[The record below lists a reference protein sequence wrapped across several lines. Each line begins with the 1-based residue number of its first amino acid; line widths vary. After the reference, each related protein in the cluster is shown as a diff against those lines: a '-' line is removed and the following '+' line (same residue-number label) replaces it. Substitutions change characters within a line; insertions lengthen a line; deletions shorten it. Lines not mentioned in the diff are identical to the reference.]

1 MFTYSNCTEM
11 RKILAVVCLG
21 LCIIACGTQK
31 KVTRIRKESTGV
43 QISLPR
49 EKEVQ
54 FRDIKSDYRP
64 ADTLTVVDMDGHQ
77 QLIMNAVRDDETGEM
92 VATETIE
99 AAMVTARF
107 RNVAERHGKV
117 DIEFQIRVPHDLFDP
132 AWQIRFYPRMV
143 VLEDTLNLDHIL
155 ITGNQYR
162 REQDKGY
169 MRYRR
174 FMESIVTDSTEFIH
188 IGQFELFIER
198 NIPALYMFKQDSS
211 YVTDEQFESCFGVD
225 EEQAIEHYTNKFRRW
240 FNNWKKDNVEVMYR
254 RYIKSP
260 IVTDHLKLD
269 TVIQALNGD
278 FIYNYIQT
286 IQTRPKLR
294 KVEVFLSGDIYE
306 QERHLYSIP
315 QAEPLTFYISS
326 LSSFVD
332 NTERYLSRILSRT
345 VEENTACYIEFKA
358 GSDAVIDTMGNND
371 SEIGRIKGNLASL
384 VRNTEFD
391 LDSIVVVASASPEG
405 TYSFNRNLSSRRG
418 AGVSRY
424 FESYVR
430 RYVDSLKR
438 EEGFRF
444 NLDEEYNGG
453 GTLEASD
460 IRFIS
465 HSEPENWRMLDA
477 LVRNDVVMDDGD
489 KEEYFSH
496 EGMEPDAREAAMRSD
511 RQYKYYREVLYPKV
525 RIVKFAFH
533 LHRKGMIQDTV
544 LTTVLD
550 TAYMNG
556 VQAIRDRD
564 YEKAI
569 TLLRPYNDY
578 NTAIAY
584 CSMDYNASAMA
595 VLEKIER
602 TAPVNYMLAVLHSR
616 KGEDREAVECY
627 LRSCQQ
633 DPSYVFRG
641 NLDPEISALIK
652 QYGLNKEE
660 YTEE

>member
-1 MFTYSNCTEM
+1 MK
-11 RKILAVVCLG
+11 RILALLCAG

-77 QLIMNAVRDDETGEM
+77 QLIMNAIRDDETGEM

-269 TVIQALNGD
+269 TVIQAMNGD
-278 FIYNYIQT
+278 FIYNYTQT

-306 QERHLYSIP
+306 QERHIYGIP

-326 LSSFVD
+326 LSAFVD
-332 NTERYLSRILSRT
+332 NTERYLSRILSRK

-358 GSDAVIDTMGNND
+358 GSDAVIDTMGNNAP
-371 SEIGRIKGNLASL
+371 EIDRIKGNLASL

-595 VLEKIER
+595 VLEKLER

>member
-1 MFTYSNCTEM
+1 MLC
-11 RKILAVVCLG
+11 AG
-21 LCIIACGTQK
+21 LCIIACGTRK

-77 QLIMNAVRDDETGEM
+77 QLIMNAIRDDETGEM

-269 TVIQALNGD
+269 TVIQAMNGD
-278 FIYNYIQT
+278 FIYNYTQT

-306 QERHLYSIP
+306 QERHIYGIP

-326 LSSFVD
+326 LSAFVD
-332 NTERYLSRILSRT
+332 NTERYLSRILSRK

-358 GSDAVIDTMGNND
+358 GSDAVIDTMGNNAP
-371 SEIGRIKGNLASL
+371 EIDRIKGNLASL

-595 VLEKIER
+595 VLEKLER

-652 QYGLNKEE
+652 QYGLNKEV

>member
-1 MFTYSNCTEM
+1 M

-332 NTERYLSRILSRT
+332 NTERYLSRILSRK

-358 GSDAVIDTMGNND
+358 GSDAVIDTMGNNAP
-371 SEIGRIKGNLASL
+371 EIDRIKGNLASL

-496 EGMEPDAREAAMRSD
+496 EGMEPDTREAAMRSD

>member
-1 MFTYSNCTEM
+1 MYTYSNCTEM

-49 EKEVQ
+49 EKAVQ

-211 YVTDEQFESCFGVD
+211 YVTDELFESCFGVD

-391 LDSIVVVASASPEG
+391 LDSIVVVASSSPEG
-405 TYSFNRNLSSRRG
+405 TYSFNRTLSSRRG

-477 LVRNDVVMDDGD
+477 LVTNDIVMDDGD

-496 EGMEPDAREAAMRSD
+496 KGMEPDARENAMRSD

-525 RIVKFAFH
+525 RTVKFAFH
-533 LHRKGMIQDTV
+533 LHRKGMVQDTV

-595 VLEKIER
+595 VLEKLER

-652 QYGLNKEE
+652 QYGLNKEDIE
-660 YTEE
+660 

>member
-1 MFTYSNCTEM
+1 MK
-11 RKILAVVCLG
+11 RILALLCTG

-77 QLIMNAVRDDETGEM
+77 QLIMNAIRDDETGEM

-269 TVIQALNGD
+269 TVIQAMNGD

-306 QERHLYSIP
+306 QERHIYGIP

-326 LSSFVD
+326 LSAFVD
-332 NTERYLSRILSRT
+332 NTERYLSRILSRK

-358 GSDAVIDTMGNND
+358 GSDAVIDTMGNNAP
-371 SEIGRIKGNLASL
+371 EIDRIKGNLASL

-533 LHRKGMIQDTV
+533 LHRKGMVQDTV

-595 VLEKIER
+595 VLEKLER

>member
-1 MFTYSNCTEM
+1 M

-77 QLIMNAVRDDETGEM
+77 QLIMNAIRDDETGEM

-269 TVIQALNGD
+269 TVIQAMNGD

-332 NTERYLSRILSRT
+332 NTERYLSRILSRK

-358 GSDAVIDTMGNND
+358 GSDAVIDTMGNNAP
-371 SEIGRIKGNLASL
+371 EIDRIKGNLASL

-496 EGMEPDAREAAMRSD
+496 EGMEPDTREAAMRSD

>member
-1 MFTYSNCTEM
+1 M

-391 LDSIVVVASASPEG
+391 LDSIVVVASSSPEG
-405 TYSFNRNLSSRRG
+405 TYSFNRNLSTKRG
-418 AGVSRY
+418 ASVSRY
-424 FESYVR
+424 FEKFVKK
-430 RYVDSLKR
+430 YVDSLKR

-477 LVRNDVVMDDGD
+477 LVTNDIVMDDGD

-496 EGMEPDAREAAMRSD
+496 EGMEPDTREAAMRSD

-595 VLEKIER
+595 VLEKLER

-652 QYGLNKEE
+652 QYGLNKEDIE
-660 YTEE
+660 

>member
-1 MFTYSNCTEM
+1 MK
-11 RKILAVVCLG
+11 RILALLCAG

-77 QLIMNAVRDDETGEM
+77 QLIMNAIRDDETGEM

-211 YVTDEQFESCFGVD
+211 YVMDEQFESCFGVD

-269 TVIQALNGD
+269 TVIQAMNGD
-278 FIYNYIQT
+278 FIYNYTQT

-306 QERHLYSIP
+306 QERHIYGIP

-326 LSSFVD
+326 LSAFVD
-332 NTERYLSRILSRT
+332 NTERYLSRILSRK

-358 GSDAVIDTMGNND
+358 GSDAVIDTMGNNAP
-371 SEIGRIKGNLASL
+371 EIDRIKGNLASL

-595 VLEKIER
+595 VLEKLER

>member
-1 MFTYSNCTEM
+1 MK
-11 RKILAVVCLG
+11 RILALLCAG

-77 QLIMNAVRDDETGEM
+77 QLIMNAIRDDDTGEM

-306 QERHLYSIP
+306 QERHIYGIP

-326 LSSFVD
+326 LSAFVD
-332 NTERYLSRILSRT
+332 NTERYLSRILSRK

-358 GSDAVIDTMGNND
+358 GSDAVIDTMGNNAP
-371 SEIGRIKGNLASL
+371 EIDRIKGNLASL

-595 VLEKIER
+595 VLEKLER

>member
-1 MFTYSNCTEM
+1 M

-77 QLIMNAVRDDETGEM
+77 QLIMNAIRDDETGEM

-269 TVIQALNGD
+269 TVIQAMNGD

-326 LSSFVD
+326 LSAFVD

-405 TYSFNRNLSSRRG
+405 TYSFNRKLSSRRG

-525 RIVKFAFH
+525 RTVKFAFH

-595 VLEKIER
+595 VLEKLER

>member
-1 MFTYSNCTEM
+1 MLC
-11 RKILAVVCLG
+11 AG

-77 QLIMNAVRDDETGEM
+77 QLIMNAIRDDETGEM

-269 TVIQALNGD
+269 TVIQAMNGD
-278 FIYNYIQT
+278 FIYNYTQT

-306 QERHLYSIP
+306 QERHIYGIP

-326 LSSFVD
+326 LSAFVD
-332 NTERYLSRILSRT
+332 NTERYLSRILSRK

-358 GSDAVIDTMGNND
+358 GSDAVIDTMGNNAP
-371 SEIGRIKGNLASL
+371 EIDRIKGNLASL

-496 EGMEPDAREAAMRSD
+496 EGMEPDVREVAMRSD

-595 VLEKIER
+595 VLEKLER

>member
-1 MFTYSNCTEM
+1 M

-54 FRDIKSDYRP
+54 FRDINSDYRP

-77 QLIMNAVRDDETGEM
+77 QLIMNAIRDDETGEM

-143 VLEDTLNLDHIL
+143 VLGDTLNLDHIL

-269 TVIQALNGD
+269 TVIQAMNGD
-278 FIYNYIQT
+278 FIYNYTQT

-306 QERHLYSIP
+306 QERHIYGIP

-326 LSSFVD
+326 LSAFVD
-332 NTERYLSRILSRT
+332 NTERYLSRILSRK

-358 GSDAVIDTMGNND
+358 GSDAVIDTMGNNAP
-371 SEIGRIKGNLASL
+371 EIDRIKGNLASL

-595 VLEKIER
+595 VLEKLER

>member
-1 MFTYSNCTEM
+1 MK
-11 RKILAVVCLG
+11 RILAFICVG
-21 LCIIACGTQK
+21 LCTIACGTQK
-31 KVTRIRKESTGV
+31 KVTRIRKESTRV
-43 QISLPR
+43 QIALPK
-49 EKEVQ
+49 EKEAQ

-64 ADTLTVVDMDGHQ
+64 ADTLMVVDMDGHQ

-117 DIEFQIRVPHDLFDP
+117 DIEFQVRVPHDLFDP

-155 ITGNQYR
+155 ITGDKYR

-174 FMESIVTDSTEFIH
+174 FIESIVTDSTEFIN
-188 IGQFELFIER
+188 IGQLELFIER

-211 YVTDEQFESCFGVD
+211 YVTDEQFESCFGVT
-225 EEQAIEHYTNKFRRW
+225 EKQAVEHYTNKLLRW
-240 FNNWKKDNVEVMYR
+240 FNNWKKDNIDAMYR
-254 RYIKSP
+254 RYVKSP
-260 IVTDHLKLD
+260 IVTDHLRLD
-269 TVIQALNGD
+269 TVITALNGD

-286 IQTRPKLR
+286 INTRPKLR
-294 KVEVFLSGDIYE
+294 KVDVFLSGDIFE
-306 QERHLYSIP
+306 QERRIYNIP
-315 QAEPLTFYISS
+315 EADPLTFYISS

-332 NTERYLSRILSRT
+332 NTEKYLSKVVSRT
-345 VEENTACYIEFKA
+345 VEENTACYIDFKV
-358 GSDAVIDTMGNND
+358 GSDAVIDTMGNNT
-371 SEIGRIKGNLASL
+371 SEIGRIKGNLGSL

-391 LDSIVVVASASPEG
+391 LDSIVVAASASPEG
-405 TYSFNRNLSSRRG
+405 TYSFNRNLSMRRG
-418 AGVSRY
+418 ASVSRY
-424 FESYVR
+424 FETYVR
-430 RYVDSLKR
+430 HYVDSLKR
-438 EEGFRF
+438 EEGFLIS
-444 NLDEEYNGG
+444 LDEEYDAG
-453 GTLEASD
+453 GTLDASD

-465 HSEPENWRMLDA
+465 HEEPENWSMLDA

-511 RQYKYYREVLYPKV
+511 RQYRYYREVLYPKV
-525 RIVKFAFH
+525 RTVKFAFH

-544 LTTVLD
+544 RTTVLD
-550 TAYMNG
+550 SAYMRG

-564 YEKAI
+564 YETAI
-569 TLLRPYNDY
+569 TLLRPYNDI

-595 VLEKIER
+595 ILETLER
-602 TAPVNYMLAVLHSR
+602 TAQVNYMLAILYSR
-616 KGEDREAVECY
+616 RGQDREAVECY

-652 QYGLNKEE
+652 QYGLNKEDE
-660 YTEE
+660 DENFDNQ

>member
-1 MFTYSNCTEM
+1 MLC
-11 RKILAVVCLG
+11 AG

-496 EGMEPDAREAAMRSD
+496 EGMEPDTREAAMRSD

-652 QYGLNKEE
+652 QYGLNKEDIE
-660 YTEE
+660 

>member
-1 MFTYSNCTEM
+1 M

-77 QLIMNAVRDDETGEM
+77 QLIMNAIRDDETGEM

-269 TVIQALNGD
+269 TVIQAMNGD

-332 NTERYLSRILSRT
+332 NTERYLSRILSRK

-525 RIVKFAFH
+525 RTVKFAFH

-595 VLEKIER
+595 VLEKLER

>member
-1 MFTYSNCTEM
+1 MK
-11 RKILAVVCLG
+11 RILAFICVG

-31 KVTRIRKESTGV
+31 KVTRIRKESTRV
-43 QISLPR
+43 QISLPK
-49 EKEVQ
+49 EKEAQ
-54 FRDIKSDYRP
+54 FRDIKSDYKP
-64 ADTLTVVDMDGHQ
+64 ADTLMVVDMDGHQ

-117 DIEFQIRVPHDLFDP
+117 DIEFQVRVPHDLFDP

-155 ITGNQYR
+155 ITGDKYR

-174 FMESIVTDSTEFIH
+174 FIESIVTDSTEFIN
-188 IGQFELFIER
+188 IGQLELFIER

-211 YVTDEQFESCFGVD
+211 YVTDEQFESCFGVT
-225 EEQAIEHYTNKFRRW
+225 EQQAVEHYTNKLLRW
-240 FNNWKKDNVEVMYR
+240 FNNWKKDNIDAMYR
-254 RYIKSP
+254 RYVKSP
-260 IVTDHLKLD
+260 IVTDHLRLD
-269 TVIQALNGD
+269 TVITALNGD

-286 IQTRPKLR
+286 INTRPKLR
-294 KVEVFLSGDIYE
+294 KVAVFLSGDIFE
-306 QERHLYSIP
+306 QERRIYNIP
-315 QAEPLTFYISS
+315 EADPLTFYISS

-332 NTERYLSRILSRT
+332 NTEKYLSKVVSRT
-345 VEENTACYIEFKA
+345 VEENTACYIEFKV
-358 GSDAVIDTMGNND
+358 GSDAVIDTMGNNT
-371 SEIGRIKGNLASL
+371 SEIGRIKGNLGSL

-391 LDSIVVVASASPEG
+391 LDSIVVAASASPEG
-405 TYSFNRNLSSRRG
+405 TYSFNRNLSMRRG
-418 AGVSRY
+418 ASVSRY
-424 FESYVR
+424 FETYVR
-430 RYVDSLKR
+430 HYVDSLKR
-438 EEGFRF
+438 EEGFLIS
-444 NLDEEYNGG
+444 LDEEYDAG
-453 GTLEASD
+453 GTLDASD

-465 HSEPENWRMLDA
+465 HEEPENWTMLDA
-477 LVRNDVVMDDGD
+477 LVRNDIVMDDGD

-511 RQYKYYREVLYPKV
+511 RQYRYYREVLYPKV
-525 RIVKFAFH
+525 RTVKFAFH

-544 LTTVLD
+544 RTTVLD
-550 TAYMNG
+550 SAYMRG

-564 YEKAI
+564 YETAI
-569 TLLRPYNDY
+569 TLLRPYNDI

-595 VLEKIER
+595 ILETLER
-602 TAPVNYMLAVLHSR
+602 TAQVNYMLAILYSR
-616 KGEDREAVECY
+616 RGQDRDAVECY

-652 QYGLNKEE
+652 QYGLNKEDE
-660 YTEE
+660 DENFDNQ

>member
-1 MFTYSNCTEM
+1 M

-54 FRDIKSDYRP
+54 FRDIKSGYRP

-211 YVTDEQFESCFGVD
+211 NVTDEQFESCFGVD

-391 LDSIVVVASASPEG
+391 LDSIVVVASSSPEG
-405 TYSFNRNLSSRRG
+405 TYSFNRALSSRRG

-424 FESYVR
+424 FETYVR

-465 HSEPENWRMLDA
+465 HSEPEHWRMLDA
-477 LVRNDVVMDDGD
+477 LVTNDIVMDDGD

-496 EGMEPDAREAAMRSD
+496 KGMEPDARETAMRSD

-525 RIVKFAFH
+525 RTVKFAFH
-533 LHRKGMIQDTV
+533 LHRKGMVQDTV

-595 VLEKIER
+595 VLEKLER

-652 QYGLNKEE
+652 QYGLNKEDIE
-660 YTEE
+660 

>member
-1 MFTYSNCTEM
+1 MLC
-11 RKILAVVCLG
+11 AG

-31 KVTRIRKESTGV
+31 KVTRIRKESTRV
-43 QISLPR
+43 QIALPKER
-49 EKEVQ
+49 EAQ
-54 FRDIKSDYRP
+54 FREIKSDYKP
-64 ADTLTVVDMDGHQ
+64 ADTLMVVDMDGHQ

-143 VLEDTLNLDHIL
+143 VLEDTLDLDHIL
-155 ITGNQYR
+155 ITGDQYR
-162 REQDKGY
+162 REQDRGY

-174 FMESIVTDSTEFIH
+174 FIESIVTDSTEFIN
-188 IGQFELFIER
+188 IGQLELFIER
-198 NIPALYMFKQDSS
+198 NIPALYMFKQDSA

-225 EEQAIEHYTNKFRRW
+225 EKQAVEHYTNKFRRW
-240 FNNWKKDNVEVMYR
+240 FNNWKKDNVDVMYR
-254 RYIKSP
+254 RYVKSP

-315 QAEPLTFYISS
+315 QADPLTFYISS
-326 LSSFVD
+326 LSAFVN

-345 VEENTACYIEFKA
+345 VEENTACYIEFKV
-358 GSDAVIDTMGNND
+358 GSDAVIDTMGNNA

-391 LDSIVVVASASPEG
+391 LDSIVVAASASPEG

-418 AGVSRY
+418 VSVSRY
-424 FESYVR
+424 FESYIR

-438 EEGFRF
+438 EEGFHI
-444 NLDEEYNGG
+444 NLDGEYGGG
-453 GTLEASD
+453 GTLDASD
-460 IRFIS
+460 IRFVS
-465 HSEPENWRMLDA
+465 HSDPENWRMLDA
-477 LVRNDVVMDDGD
+477 LVTNDIVMDDGD

-496 EGMEPDAREAAMRSD
+496 EGMEPDARETAMRSD

-525 RIVKFAFH
+525 RTVKFAFH

-544 LTTVLD
+544 RTTVLD
-550 TAYMNG
+550 TVYMAG

-564 YEKAI
+564 YETAV

-595 VLEKIER
+595 ILETLER
-602 TAPVNYMLAVLHSR
+602 TAPVNYMLAVLYSR

-652 QYGLNKEE
+652 QYGLNSGDENMDNQ
-660 YTEE
+660 